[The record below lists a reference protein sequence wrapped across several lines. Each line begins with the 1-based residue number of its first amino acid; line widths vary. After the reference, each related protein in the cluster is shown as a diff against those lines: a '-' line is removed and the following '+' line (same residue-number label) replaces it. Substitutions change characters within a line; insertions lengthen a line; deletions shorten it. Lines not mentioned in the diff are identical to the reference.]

1 VAHRKVGIFFLVE
14 NDLLIDSLAVE
25 VAEPYGEA
33 LQHGGHYDFHESL
46 HPAGPVERRFKAHAY
61 DFYPRGRVVYFPGRN
76 AWTLYAD
83 PCLTQDDTNRV
94 MALFGLDPAM
104 VEVAADEHYRCSRCN
119 RSYLE

>member
-1 VAHRKVGIFFLVE
+1 MHVGIFFKVADEFIL
-14 NDLLIDSLAVE
+14 DSVGLEA
-25 VAEPYGEA
+25 AEPYGEA

-46 HPAGPVERRFKAHAY
+46 RPPDPVGRRFKAHAY

-83 PCLTQDDTNRV
+83 PCLTREDIGHV
-94 MALFGLDPAM
+94 IALFGLDAS
-104 VEVAADEHYRCSRCN
+104 VVDVAADEHYRCSRCN